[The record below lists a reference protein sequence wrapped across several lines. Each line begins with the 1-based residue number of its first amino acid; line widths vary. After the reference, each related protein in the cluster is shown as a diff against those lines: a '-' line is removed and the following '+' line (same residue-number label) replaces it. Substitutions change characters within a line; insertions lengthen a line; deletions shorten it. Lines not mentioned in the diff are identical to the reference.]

1 MDEITPLGVK
11 SKPDLADPDPLLRF
25 FMKKA
30 TMLAIGAHP
39 DDIEFG
45 CGGTLIKY
53 GKKGH
58 RLFLMILTEGGLGA
72 PKSKRAKEQMNSKTI
87 LGVEDI
93 YWGGYEDTH
102 LVIDI
107 ELIDRIEEVIAKVK
121 PDFIFCHFPD
131 DTHQDHRHLAQ
142 AVKSATRYIRNVLF
156 FEGPTTQNFNPQVFV
171 DIADTLDQKI
181 EALKAHRSQVM
192 KTNIEDLS
200 IVEVARSSANFRGI
214 QGRVKYAEAFHS
226 LRLFINI

>member
-1 MDEITPLGVK
+1 MGKVNI
-11 SKPDLADPDPLLRF
+11 
-25 FMKKA
+25 
-30 TMLAIGAHP
+30 LAIGAHP

-45 CGGTLIKY
+45 CGGALIKY
-53 GKKGH
+53 TQSGH
-58 RLFLMILTEGGLGA
+58 RLFLLVMTGGELGGSSSVRTQEQKASGNILGA
-72 PKSKRAKEQMNSKTI
+72 EK
-87 LGVEDI
+87 I

-102 LVIDI
+102 LVVDVDLIGKI
-107 ELIDRIEEVIAKVK
+107 EAVIAEVK
-121 PDFIFCHFPD
+121 PDFIFCNFPD

-142 AVKSATRYIRNVLF
+142 AIMSATRYIRNVLF

-171 DIADTLDQKI
+171 DISDTLDRKV
-181 EALKAHRSQVM
+181 EALQAHRSQVM

-214 QGRVKYAEAFHS
+214 QGRVKYAEAFQS

>member
-1 MDEITPLGVK
+1 MEKVNI
-11 SKPDLADPDPLLRF
+11 
-25 FMKKA
+25 
-30 TMLAIGAHP
+30 LAIGAHP

-53 GKKGH
+53 AQKGH
-58 RLFLMILTEGGLGA
+58 RLFLLVMTKGGLGA
-72 PKSKRAKEQMNSKTI
+72 ESGKREAEQIDSKKI
-87 LGVEDI
+87 LSAEEI
-93 YWGGYEDTH
+93 FWGGYEDSQLMVDT
-102 LVIDI
+102 
-107 ELIDRIEEVIAKVK
+107 ELIGKIENVIKEVK
-121 PDFIFCHFPD
+121 PDFIFCNFLD

-142 AVKSATRYIRNVLF
+142 AIMSATRYIRNVLF
-156 FEGPTTQNFNPQVFV
+156 YEGPTTQNFKPHVFV
-171 DIADTLDQKI
+171 DIADTLEKKLQ
-181 EALKAHRSQVM
+181 ALKAHRSQVM

>member
-1 MDEITPLGVK
+1 MGKVNI
-11 SKPDLADPDPLLRF
+11 
-25 FMKKA
+25 
-30 TMLAIGAHP
+30 LAIGAHP

-45 CGGTLIKY
+45 CGGALIKY
-53 GKKGH
+53 TQSGH
-58 RLFLMILTEGGLGA
+58 RLFLLVMTGGELGGSSSVRTQEQKASGNILGA
-72 PKSKRAKEQMNSKTI
+72 EK
-87 LGVEDI
+87 I

-102 LVIDI
+102 LVVDVDLIGKI
-107 ELIDRIEEVIAKVK
+107 EAVIAEVK
-121 PDFIFCHFPD
+121 PDFIFCNFPD

-142 AVKSATRYIRNVLF
+142 AIMSATRYIRNVLF

-171 DIADTLDQKI
+171 DISDTLDRKV
-181 EALKAHRSQVM
+181 EALQAHRSQVM

-214 QGRVKYAEAFHS
+214 QGRVKNAEAFHS

>member
-1 MDEITPLGVK
+1 MGRLNI
-11 SKPDLADPDPLLRF
+11 
-25 FMKKA
+25 
-30 TMLAIGAHP
+30 LAIGAHP

-45 CGGTLIKY
+45 CGGALIKY
-53 GKKGH
+53 TQKKGN
-58 RLFLMILTEGGLGA
+58 RLFLLVMTGGGLGG
-72 PKSKRAKEQMNSKTI
+72 SSSVRTKEQKASGKI
-87 LGVEDI
+87 LGAEKI

-102 LVIDI
+102 MVVDSDLIGKI
-107 ELIDRIEEVIAKVK
+107 EVVIAEVK
-121 PDFIFCHFPD
+121 PNFIFCNFPD

-142 AVKSATRYIRNVLF
+142 AIMSATRYIRNVLF

-171 DIADTLDQKI
+171 DISDTLDRKI
-181 EALKAHRSQVM
+181 EALQAHRSQVM